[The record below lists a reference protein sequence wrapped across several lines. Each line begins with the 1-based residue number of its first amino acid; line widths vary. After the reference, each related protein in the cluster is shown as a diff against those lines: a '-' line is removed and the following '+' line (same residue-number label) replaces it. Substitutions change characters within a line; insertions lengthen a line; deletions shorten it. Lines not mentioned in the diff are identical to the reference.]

1 MFTNQVPRL
10 FRRFHSRIIN
20 SPSVVLR
27 PSWGTALAVL
37 FWGLFFP
44 LNSFPKAI
52 VNLQAPQSFIADP
65 SHDQYFIANANGNP
79 GERDHNGFISKL
91 DSKGKVI
98 DLHFIQGGKGTT
110 VLHSPNGMV
119 VVNETLYVADLDT
132 VRGFKTTTGE
142 PTITI
147 SLTRSQARELTGL
160 TADQTG
166 VLFVSDTEG
175 NAIYR
180 IDPNQDHRVSLLVHD
195 EKLGGPHGLAVHP
208 KTGRLVVTS
217 LQNGTVL
224 EVDHTGAIT
233 ELVSNSFFTGRFR
246 NLSGIDFDQYGTMY
260 VSDLTAAK
268 IWRIH
273 PNHKMEVI
281 AEFLNY
287 PASVNVDR
295 KNHLILVPYLYANGA
310 EINGLERPANVGK
323 HKKKRR
329 TLSHYGMGAFEGTQA
344 Q

>member
-27 PSWGTALAVL
+27 PSWGTALVVL

-180 IDPNQDHRVSLLVHD
+180 IEVGPSKLHCRPFPRSILHR
-195 EKLGGPHGLAVHP
+195 
-208 KTGRLVVTS
+208 
-217 LQNGTVL
+217 QC
-224 EVDHTGAIT
+224 
-233 ELVSNSFFTGRFR
+233 
-246 NLSGIDFDQYGTMY
+246 
-260 VSDLTAAK
+260 
-268 IWRIH
+268 
-273 PNHKMEVI
+273 
-281 AEFLNY
+281 
-287 PASVNVDR
+287 
-295 KNHLILVPYLYANGA
+295 
-310 EINGLERPANVGK
+310 
-323 HKKKRR
+323 
-329 TLSHYGMGAFEGTQA
+329 
-344 Q
+344 